1 MSVDSSAVRRI
12 LSVLLGYLLVAWVV
26 VMLSD
31 WLAAVLAL
39 PSLFDSM
46 LRWGIALGLPVAL
59 LIAWKYPEIG
69 HHGGQG

>member
-1 MSVDSSAVRRI
+1 MDWEAGRRI

-26 VMLSD
+26 VMLAD

-39 PSLFDSM
+39 PPMFDSM
-46 LRWGIALGLPVAL
+46 LRWGIGLGLPVAL